1 MTLKRQDTLGSE
13 LVAALE
19 GAWEAIRHEHPDLP
33 RAVLITGSGSLG
45 TRRGVRLGHFAA
57 SRWRAGERGALAEIF
72 IGGEG
77 LARGAAPVLATL
89 LHEAAHALAHERGIN
104 DTSRQGRYHNRRFK
118 ALAEGVGLRVDHHPT
133 LGWSPTTLPES
144 TAARYATIIAALEQ
158 ALTAHREGECR
169 DPQAAPPRQSNLEPC
184 VCACGRRIRI
194 APSVLALGPVS
205 CGVCE
210 QPFLSTTP
218 SGG

>member
-19 GAWEAIRHEHPDLP
+19 GAWEATRREHLDLP
-33 RAVLITGSGSLG
+33 PAVLITGSGSLG

-57 SRWRAGERGALAEIF
+57 SRWQAGDRGPLAEIF

-77 LARGAAPVLATL
+77 LARGAGPVLATL

-118 ALAEGVGLRVDHHPT
+118 ALAEAVGLRVDHHPT
-133 LGWSPTTLPES
+133 LGWSPTILPES

-158 ALTAHREGECR
+158 ALIAHREGERR
-169 DPQAAPPRQSNLEPC
+169 DPQAATPRQGNLEPC

-194 APSVLALGPVS
+194 APSVLALGPVN

-210 QPFLSTTP
+210 QPFLPTAP